1 MLSYNVYPIIILIM
15 SDELMEK
22 VILKEEMP
30 RYELFILKK
39 RLEELKAEM
48 DACTTSCNSKRAL

>member
-39 RLEELKAEM
+39 GLEELKAGM